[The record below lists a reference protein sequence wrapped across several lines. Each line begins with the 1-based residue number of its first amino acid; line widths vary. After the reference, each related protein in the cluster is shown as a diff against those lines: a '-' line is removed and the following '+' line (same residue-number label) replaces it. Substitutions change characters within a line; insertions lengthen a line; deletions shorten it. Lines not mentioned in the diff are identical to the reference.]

1 LYILFD
7 FIHTLMRILT
17 ILVVYNNTNM
27 TRFSQYTLGTFC
39 LFLLL
44 ATGCRKDGK
53 DLTEVTFTNQT
64 GEAVV
69 LDIYPTPGDYG
80 NNTNRT
86 TRQTIAAYDKLVL
99 PGSTF
104 SKGQKYYMDWYSKDH
119 YYSNWYNDKFKND
132 ISYVVI
138 EPVAGN
144 NTYYMTPT
152 FLGTKQAVFLDTF
165 ETKTQ
170 WKAVD
175 VFQYS
180 ASTGYV
186 SVWNLTPANDQYKE
200 VTINKNFTA
209 SYTYKDQYGNLKNEV
224 LDFKVHESKDAY
236 IEFMDANGNSL
247 GSMLAG
253 RLPTSTLPDYRSES
267 VDSVLALLPY
277 SEIYYLMVKQ

>member
-1 LYILFD
+1 MY
-7 FIHTLMRILT
+7 
-17 ILVVYNNTNM
+17 
-27 TRFSQYTLGTFC
+27 RFS
-39 LFLLL
+39 LFTICIICSILLV
-44 ATGCRKDGK
+44 APGCKKDGK
-53 DLTEVTFTNQT
+53 DLTDVTFTNQI
-64 GEAVV
+64 GETVT
-69 LDIYPTPGDYG
+69 LDIYPTLGDYG
-80 NNTNRT
+80 NNTNSTLRRT
-86 TRQTIAAYDKLVL
+86 ILPYESIVL

-104 SKGQKYYMDWYSKDH
+104 KAGQSYYMDWYTKDH
-119 YYSNWYNDKFKND
+119 YYSNWYNDKFPND

-138 EPVAGN
+138 EPVEAN

-165 ETKTQ
+165 ETKTH

-186 SVWNLTPANDQYKE
+186 SVWDLTSANDQYKE
-200 VTINKNFTA
+200 ITINKNFTA
-209 SYTYKDQYGNLKNEV
+209 SFTYKNEYGQLKNEM

-236 IEFMDANGNSL
+236 IEFMDASGSSL

-253 RLPTSTLPDYRSES
+253 RLPTGTPPDYRSEA

-277 SEIYYLMVKQ
+277 SEVYYLMVRD